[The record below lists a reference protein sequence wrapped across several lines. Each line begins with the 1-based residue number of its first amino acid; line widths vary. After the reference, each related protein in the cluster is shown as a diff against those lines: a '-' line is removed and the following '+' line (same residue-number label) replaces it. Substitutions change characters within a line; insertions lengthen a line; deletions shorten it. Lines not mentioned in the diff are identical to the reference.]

1 MRHEATGNSKSF
13 YARLPPLAYCLLP
26 GVAMKIIKVKEALRH
41 LEKLNEE
48 VRYISCVEGRRF
60 STGLISFRPRKDSD
74 PKQIKHRDKDV
85 LCHVIRG
92 SGRLRVNG
100 RRISLK
106 PGTICHIPRGTP
118 HDFAAGGNREL
129 VLFYSLITTG

>member
-1 MRHEATGNSKSF
+1 
-13 YARLPPLAYCLLP
+13 
-26 GVAMKIIKVKEALRH
+26 MKRQIKVIRLQEALKN
-41 LEKLNEE
+41 LKSINQEI
-48 VRYISCVEGRRF
+48 RYKSLLEGRVL

-85 LCHVIRG
+85 LCHVVRG

-118 HDFAAGGNREL
+118 HDFAAGRKREL